1 MCTLSSNSKLRRCK
15 QACCS
20 WLACLSKNNNCREEN
35 CLNLSGWMPHS
46 LYRFRIASS
55 PARDIYLTINET
67 LVSLKPQQKCRKQ
80 LSNDRRVCSY
90 NAQVNP
96 EVICK
101 LAVTNIITPLLTVLY
116 ICRSFNDN
124 RIE

>member
-1 MCTLSSNSKLRRCK
+1 MCTLSGNSKLRRCK
-15 QACCS
+15 QACCPR
-20 WLACLSKNNNCREEN
+20 LTCLSKNNNCREEN
-35 CLNLSGWMPHS
+35 CLNLRGWMPHS

-67 LVSLKPQQKCRKQ
+67 LVTLKLQQKCRKQ
-80 LSNDRRVCSY
+80 LSHDRRVCSSK
-90 NAQVNP
+90 AQVTP

-101 LAVTNIITPLLTVLY
+101 PAVTYIITSLFTVLC

>member
-1 MCTLSSNSKLRRCK
+1 MCTLSSNSKLPRCK

-20 WLACLSKNNNCREEN
+20 RLACLSKNNNCREEN
-35 CLNLSGWMPHS
+35 CRNLRGWMPHS

-55 PARDIYLTINET
+55 PAKDIYLTINKT
-67 LVSLKPQQKCRKQ
+67 LVTLNLQQKCRKQ
-80 LSNDRRVCSY
+80 LRHDRRVCSY

-101 LAVTNIITPLLTVLY
+101 PAVTNIIMPLLTVLC